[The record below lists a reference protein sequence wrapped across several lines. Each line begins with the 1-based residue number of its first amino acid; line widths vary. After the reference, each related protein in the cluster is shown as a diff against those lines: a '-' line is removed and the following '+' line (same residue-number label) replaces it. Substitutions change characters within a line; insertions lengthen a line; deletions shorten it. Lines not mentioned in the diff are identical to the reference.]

1 MKKLGIMLSLLLLMF
16 LVGCDKSTTAVNLTT
31 EGSLGAI
38 ELRVYQDE
46 LQWRYETESSWT
58 TLLDLDTLI
67 GEAGI
72 NGVDGKNAEFQTA
85 AGYIQWRLVGTSTWN
100 NLIALDTLKGEIGKG
115 VSEVVIN

>member
-1 MKKLGIMLSLLLLMF
+1 MF
-16 LVGCDKSTTAVNLTT
+16 LVGCDKSTTAVDLTT

-67 GEAGI
+67 G
-72 NGVDGKNAEFQTA
+72 
-85 AGYIQWRLVGTSTWN
+85 
-100 NLIALDTLKGEIGKG
+100 
-115 VSEVVIN
+115 